1 MIRFLLALVLVACL
15 ALVPRPASAH
25 PHVFVTV
32 NSTVEYA
39 EARPKAVHH
48 TWRFDDMFSSFAI
61 QGLDADGDGKLSR
74 DELAG
79 LAQVNVDSLKEFD
92 YFTFGK
98 AGGKDTVF
106 DPPTDYWLDYD
117 GTALTLHFT
126 LPVQTVDPAASNM
139 FRVEIFDPTYF
150 VAFTL
155 AGGTPA
161 TLKGAPAGCRI
172 DAETPPEEAPVDAS
186 GQLTEDFFSQLDANS
201 GFGAQFS
208 NALVTRCGAEAQ
220 AYVPPAKGAKAPP
233 AVPADGSTTVDAGSL
248 PEKTAT
254 SDQARSRVDQAQSIV
269 EDQPLETA
277 PASAEAASSS
287 VTVQPAASSSAL
299 GAFGVVRPDGA
310 ASVASTGLLGWIAR
324 KQSDFYQVMSRA
336 LTASKTDGSALFL
349 LAGLSFAYGI
359 FHAAGPGH
367 GKAVI
372 SSYLIATGET
382 LRRGILISAAAALA
396 QAITA
401 VAVVGIMAGILG
413 VTSQKMGVA
422 AWWLEMCSYV
432 LIAGVGLNLI
442 LRRGRSL
449 LAGLRGD
456 VVPHDHDC
464 GDGCGHSHAPGPETL
479 VGQFSWR
486 RAGSAVLAIG
496 LRPCTGAL
504 LILVFAM
511 AQGMVWAGVAATFA
525 MAVGTAITVSA
536 IAILSVSAKSVA
548 LRLASGM
555 SGGVSRVA
563 GQGVEVL
570 AGVVVLLF
578 GLTLLGGLL
587 STGVPV
593 G

>member
-1 MIRFLLALVLVACL
+1 MTRFLSALVVLVCVAF
-15 ALVPRPASAH
+15 APRPAAAH
-25 PHVFVTV
+25 PHVFVTI
-32 NSTVEYA
+32 NSVVEYDGVT
-39 EARPKAVHH
+39 PKAVHH
-48 TWRFDDMFSSFAI
+48 AWRFDDMFSSFAI
-61 QGLDADGDGKLSR
+61 QGLDANGDGKLSR
-74 DELAG
+74 EELAD
-79 LAQVNVDSLKEFD
+79 LAQVNIDSLRDFD
-92 YFTFGK
+92 YFTFAK
-98 AGGKDTVF
+98 SDGKDAAF
-106 DPPTDYWLDYD
+106 APPIDYWLDYD

-126 LPVQTVDPAASNM
+126 LPVQDISPAANGM
-139 FRVEIFDPTYF
+139 LRIEIYDPTYF

-155 AGGTPA
+155 APGTPA
-161 TLKGAPAGCRI
+161 TLKNAPAGCRI
-172 DAETPPEEAPVDAS
+172 DAETPSSDAPVDAS

-201 GFGAQFS
+201 SFGAQFS
-208 NALVTRCGAEAQ
+208 NALVTRCGAEAL
-220 AYVPPAKGAKAPP
+220 AYVPPAPGANPPP
-233 AVPADGSTTVDAGSL
+233 APDGTASGGDATG
-248 PEKTAT
+248 EGAA
-254 SDQARSRVDQAQSIV
+254 SDQALSRVDQAQAVI
-269 EDQPLETA
+269 EDKPLGDLTA
-277 PASAEAASSS
+277 DGEAASPHVATQPASA
-287 VTVQPAASSSAL
+287 SSAL

-310 ASVASTGLLGWIAR
+310 GAVATTGVFGWIAR
-324 KQSDFYQVMSRA
+324 KQSEFYQTMSGA
-336 LTASKTDGSALFL
+336 LTASKADGSALFL

-382 LRRGILISAAAALA
+382 LRRGLLISAAAALA
-396 QAITA
+396 QAVTA
-401 VAVVGIMAGILG
+401 IAIVGIMAGILG

-432 LIAGVGLNLI
+432 LIAGVGVNLVV
-442 LRRGRSL
+442 RRGRAMI
-449 LAGLRGD
+449 AGIRGEA
-456 VVPHDHDC
+456 VAHDHDC

-479 VGQFSWR
+479 AGPFNWR

-536 IAILSVSAKSVA
+536 IAILAVSAKSVA

-555 SGGVSRVA
+555 SGGGSMVA
-563 GQGVEVL
+563 ARGIEVL

-587 STGVPV
+587 STGVPA
-593 G
+593 